1 MSNVVMFEQHLKLL
15 CRLNTNCFN
24 ISFDFNNFR
33 MTKLQSKQ
41 NKLTSRR
48 AVAPVIATLLLVAIA
63 VVGGSIVF
71 VFSQGFFSSAQIS
84 GAPQIESLQ
93 INGYDATDVTNLTLH
108 DGSLIDQQAIPT
120 VFSGVAN
127 DGLLTGERVA
137 IYVTNQGVSQAAL
150 TEVRFAGSVYTY
162 NTAAALDTW
171 DANTFLNAQEFTII
185 EKGIALG
192 IAEVSQSPT
201 AIIQPGQQATIL
213 LELEQDVQ
221 FGRDAQF
228 KLTTANGAVFVG
240 TVVAGQ
246 QSG

>member
-1 MSNVVMFEQHLKLL
+1 
-15 CRLNTNCFN
+15 
-24 ISFDFNNFR
+24 

-93 INGYDATDVTNLTLH
+93 INGYDASDVQNLILH
-108 DGSLIDQQAIPT
+108 DGILTDDSEPATI
-120 VFSGVAN
+120 F
-127 DGLLTGERVA
+127 DGAASNGLKTGERIAV
-137 IYVTNQGVSQAAL
+137 YVTNHSVSPVAL

-162 NTAAALDTW
+162 QQGTALDLFSA
-171 DANTFLNAQEFTII
+171 DSLLEVQDYTIVR
-185 EKGIALG
+185 KGVTDGVAIL
-192 IAEVSQSPT
+192 QDSPT
-201 AIIQPGQQATIL
+201 ATIQPGQQATII
-213 LELEQDVQ
+213 LELEQDIQ
-221 FGRDAQF
+221 FGRDVQF

-240 TVVAGQ
+240 TIIAGQ

>member
-1 MSNVVMFEQHLKLL
+1 
-15 CRLNTNCFN
+15 
-24 ISFDFNNFR
+24 

-41 NKLTSRR
+41 HKLTSRR

-93 INGYDATDVTNLTLH
+93 INGYDASDVQNLVLH
-108 DGSLIDQQAIPT
+108 DGILTDDSVLATIFDGAA
-120 VFSGVAN
+120 G
-127 DGLLTGERVA
+127 DGLKTGERIAVY
-137 IYVTNQGVSQAAL
+137 ITNHSVSPVSL
-150 TEVRFAGSVYTY
+150 TEVRFAGSVYVY
-162 NTAAALDTW
+162 QQGSILDLFST
-171 DANTFLNAQEFTII
+171 DSLLEAQDFTIVR
-185 EKGIALG
+185 KGVSG
-192 IAEVSQSPT
+192 NVAELQDSPT
-201 AIIQPGQQATIL
+201 ATIQPGQQATII

-221 FGRDAQF
+221 FGRDVQF

-240 TVVAGQ
+240 TVIAGQ

>member
-1 MSNVVMFEQHLKLL
+1 
-15 CRLNTNCFN
+15 
-24 ISFDFNNFR
+24 

-41 NKLTSRR
+41 HKLTSRR

-93 INGYDATDVTNLTLH
+93 INGYDASDVSLLTLH
-108 DGSLIDQQAIPT
+108 DGSLTDQTPVPT
-120 VFSGVAN
+120 IFDGAAN
-127 DGLLTGERVA
+127 DGLLTGERIAV
-137 IYVTNQGVSQAAL
+137 YVTNHSVSPVAL

-162 NTAAALDTW
+162 IQGTVLD
-171 DANTFLNAQEFTII
+171 DFNANTLLNAQDFTLVK
-185 EKGIALG
+185 KGIALLP
-192 IAEVSQSPT
+192 AQLQDSST
-201 AIIQPGQQATIL
+201 ATLQPGQQATII

-221 FGRDAQF
+221 FGRDVQF

-240 TVVAGQ
+240 TVIAGQ

>member
-1 MSNVVMFEQHLKLL
+1 MTRLMSKE
-15 CRLNTNCFN
+15 T
-24 ISFDFNNFR
+24 
-33 MTKLQSKQ
+33 
-41 NKLTSRR
+41 KLTSRR

-84 GAPQIESLQ
+84 GAPTIESLQ
-93 INGYDATDVTNLTLH
+93 INGYDASDVVNLQLH
-108 DGSLIDQQAIPT
+108 DGSLIEQSAVPA
-120 VFSGVAN
+120 VFSGNAN

-137 IYVTNQGVSQAAL
+137 IYVTNQGVAQASL
-150 TEVRFAGSVYTY
+150 TEVRFAGAVYTY
-162 NTAAALDTW
+162 ATAATLDDFAANTW
-171 DANTFLNAQEFTII
+171 MDANEFTIL
-185 EKGIALG
+185 ERGVASG
-192 IAEVSQSPT
+192 VADVSQSPT
-201 AIIQPGQQATIL
+201 AILQPGQQATIL

-221 FGRDAQF
+221 FGRDAQI